1 MVRAKI
7 TYAAPKWRDPVTD
20 DQVVLLC
27 RLIDD
32 LASAASSHGAPL
44 GSTPEYERFVLGVHA
59 CGFVCSDVTAD
70 LSILQTAEKP
80 GWVERAKFKEIRL
93 YLHMLIRAERRYG
106 KNPGGS
112 VQPVQTALRNG
123 VLVRVRSRLRTA
135 QDWRG
140 L

>member
-32 LASAASSHGAPL
+32 LASAATSDSSSL
-44 GSTPEYERFVLGVHA
+44 GSSPEYERFVLGVHA

-70 LSILQTAEKP
+70 LTILQK
-80 GWVERAKFKEIRL
+80 
-93 YLHMLIRAERRYG
+93 AER
-106 KNPGGS
+106 PG
-112 VQPVQTALRNG
+112 
-123 VLVRVRSRLRTA
+123 
-135 QDWRG
+135 
-140 L
+140 